1 MKEEQKFLKAIQ
13 DSFNAF
19 IASGSSRSTAKLKP
33 LHGYIAEYIANRL
46 GDDYIIKSHGY
57 GDDKEYKAEGK
68 YMDKDVDI
76 SILNKHTQEFVTGIA
91 VKFVMQNYK
100 QNSYNYFEGMLGET
114 SNIRSNNKPYYQIFI
129 ILDKLPYYKNDEENG
144 KIISKWEKLTPRN
157 MKKYINL
164 SYDNVDSNLHV
175 PNNTLIYV
183 VHINDEADE
192 QTINTQKKYL
202 EYYKTNIPSV
212 ELSKNEYPEFN
223 PNGSVIYNNFEKFM
237 DKVYQAVV

>member
-33 LHGYIAEYIANRL
+33 LHGYIAEYMANRL

-183 VHINDEADE
+183 VHINDDADE
-192 QTINTQKKYL
+192 QNINTQKKYF

-237 DKVYQAVV
+237 NKVYQAVV

>member
-1 MKEEQKFLKAIQ
+1 MKEEQKFLTAIQ

-33 LHGYIAEYIANRL
+33 LHGYIAEHIANRL

-100 QNSYNYFEGMLGET
+100 QNSHNYFEGMLGET

-129 ILDKLPYYKNDEENG
+129 ILDKLPYYKNDEGNG

-157 MKKYINL
+157 MKKYIKL
-164 SYDNVDSNLHV
+164 SYDDVDSNLHV

-183 VHINDEADE
+183 VHINDDADE

>member
-33 LHGYIAEYIANRL
+33 LHGYIAQEIANRL

-157 MKKYINL
+157 MKKYIKL

>member
-1 MKEEQKFLKAIQ
+1 MKVEQNFLKAIQ

-19 IASGSSRSTAKLKP
+19 LTSGSSKSTAKLKP
-33 LHGYIAEYIANRL
+33 LHGYIAQDIANRL
-46 GDDYIIKSHGY
+46 GDDYIIKSQGY

-76 SILNKHTQEFVTGIA
+76 SIINKHTQEFVTGIA

-129 ILDKLPYYKNDEENG
+129 ILDKLPYYKNDDEKG

-157 MKKYINL
+157 MKKYIKL
-164 SYDNVDSNLHV
+164 SYDDVDSNLHV

-183 VHINDEADE
+183 VHINNDADE
-192 QTINTQKKYL
+192 QTINTQKKYF
-202 EYYKTNIPSV
+202 EYYKNNIPSF

-223 PNGSVIYNNFEKFM
+223 PNGSVIYNNYEKFM
-237 DKVYQAVV
+237 NKVYRAVI

>member
-1 MKEEQKFLKAIQ
+1 
-13 DSFNAF
+13 
-19 IASGSSRSTAKLKP
+19 
-33 LHGYIAEYIANRL
+33 
-46 GDDYIIKSHGY
+46 
-57 GDDKEYKAEGK
+57 
-68 YMDKDVDI
+68 
-76 SILNKHTQEFVTGIA
+76 
-91 VKFVMQNYK
+91 
-100 QNSYNYFEGMLGET
+100 
-114 SNIRSNNKPYYQIFI
+114 
-129 ILDKLPYYKNDEENG
+129 
-144 KIISKWEKLTPRN
+144 
-157 MKKYINL
+157 MKKYIKL

>member
-33 LHGYIAEYIANRL
+33 LHGYIAQEIANRL

-157 MKKYINL
+157 MKKYIKL

-183 VHINDEADE
+183 VHINNEADE

>member
-183 VHINDEADE
+183 VHINDDADE

>member
-33 LHGYIAEYIANRL
+33 LHGYIAQEIANRL

-144 KIISKWEKLTPRN
+144 KIISKWEKLTPHN
-157 MKKYINL
+157 MKKYIKL

>member
-1 MKEEQKFLKAIQ
+1 MKTEQNFLKAIQ

-19 IASGSSRSTAKLKP
+19 LISGSSRSTAKLKP
-33 LHGYIAEYIANRL
+33 LHGFIAQDIANRL

-57 GDDKEYKAEGK
+57 GDDKEYKVEGK
-68 YMDKDVDI
+68 YTDKDVDI

-100 QNSYNYFEGMLGET
+100 QNSHNYFEGMLGET

-129 ILDKLPYYKNDEENG
+129 ILDKLPYYKNDKKHG

-157 MKKYINL
+157 MKKYIKL
-164 SYDNVDSNLHV
+164 SYDDVDSNLHI

-183 VHINDEADE
+183 VHINNEADE
-192 QTINTQKKYL
+192 TINTQKKYF
-202 EYYKTNIPSV
+202 EYYKNNIPSF

-223 PNGSVIYNNFEKFM
+223 PNGSVIYNNFNMFM
-237 DKVYQAVV
+237 DKVYQASI